1 MDSEF
6 EICMWELTALHYL
19 TAMLSSMSQDNDK
32 LGHFLKHN
40 VKLFVPVLHLI
51 SLFFFFFKHCLFG
64 TWELE
69 AISRRKDSFF

>member
-1 MDSEF
+1 MDSEY

-40 VKLFVPVLHLI
+40 MKLCVPLLHLI
-51 SLFFFFFKHCLFG
+51 SFFFSLPIWDLGVRSYYK
-64 TWELE
+64 E
-69 AISRRKDSFF
+69 

>member
-32 LGHFLKHN
+32 LGHFLKKN

-51 SLFFFFFKHCLFG
+51 SLFFPIAYLG
-64 TWELE
+64 LG
-69 AISRRKDSFF
+69 S